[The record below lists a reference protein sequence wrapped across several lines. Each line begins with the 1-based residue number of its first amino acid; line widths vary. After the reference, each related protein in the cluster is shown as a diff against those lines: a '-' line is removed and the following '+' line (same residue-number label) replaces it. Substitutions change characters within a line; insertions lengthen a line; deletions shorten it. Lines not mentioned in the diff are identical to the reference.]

1 MIWLSSGR
9 KGNLKIGV
17 ISGFHSNA
25 ASSCVSVVIYS
36 QSGSIP
42 FLQDALEAQAP
53 AETVLQDLEGPH
65 LEGPKQYLPPRTSD
79 TVETHAQCA
88 STSQTQWNQVL
99 SPMSAPGEDLLQS
112 PGCQG
117 VLTVP
122 VALPLPVSQ
131 RLPLGRGVRLGFN
144 LSLLRTLRNSIIFT
158 DASSAHMGSH
168 REPRAWSKLGQ

>member
-1 MIWLSSGR
+1 MCVGRNLQPIRLYSLPPGCSRGSGTR
-9 KGNLKIGV
+9 WDCA
-17 ISGFHSNA
+17 SG
-25 ASSCVSVVIYS
+25 
-36 QSGSIP
+36 P
-42 FLQDALEAQAP
+42 
-53 AETVLQDLEGPH
+53 PH
-65 LEGPKQYLPPRTSD
+65 PHPEGPKQYLPPRTSD

-144 LSLLRTLRNSIIFT
+144 LSLLCTLRNSIIFT